1 MYGNASSNSQGASY
15 IKENESQPAVTNRQ
29 FQNYNGLTRANINR
43 GQDSTAYE
51 ITETTAGNTARNT
64 QLSSYIGSASS
75 ANEPNKPTSYQA
87 GYQQRNNETKSSVLL
102 GHTPG
107 GSANLFNNT
116 GTGAVHLKAEDS
128 TLISRREVVPT
139 SRSTILSP
147 SSAQLGQSSGLKDS
161 AKIYETYNANRNN
174 EDLLLQFL
182 ENPYTTTRFSK

>member
-1 MYGNASSNSQGASY
+1 VQIYWRFYGG
-15 IKENESQPAVTNRQ
+15 
-29 FQNYNGLTRANINR
+29 
-43 GQDSTAYE
+43 E
-51 ITETTAGNTARNT
+51 ITEMMKQPGQRYWEKEVR
-64 QLSSYIGSASS
+64 LH
-75 ANEPNKPTSYQA
+75 EPNKPTSYQA